1 MYGVFE
7 YIMISGNTFLVSV
20 LTGAVFAFTMS
31 MTLPTYFNLGGEI
44 IYPEGEAHSTTMF
57 TVGMNVFGL
66 TVIEIVKVVEA
77 KGNESEAKNGL
88 LWTAVFQGAFFLI
101 GLLLLIGRV
110 FEFFTTE
117 LVMMFGYFNL
127 EVPVGNKFKLIK
139 VTKEDLK
146 RSKTNLETEIE
157 AKGIESKSF
166 EE

>member
-7 YIMISGNTFLVSV
+7 YIMITGNTILVSV

-77 KGNESEAKNGL
+77 KGNESEQKNGL

-110 FEFFTTE
+110 LEFF
-117 LVMMFGYFNL
+117 YNR
-127 EVPVGNKFKLIK
+127 VGHNVWTFQLGSTSWKHSR
-139 VTKEDLK
+139 T
-146 RSKTNLETEIE
+146 R
-157 AKGIESKSF
+157 
-166 EE
+166 

>member
-7 YIMISGNTFLVSV
+7 YIMITGNTFLVSV

-77 KGNESEAKNGL
+77 KGNESEQQNGL

-110 FEFFTTE
+110 LEFFTIE
-117 LVMMFGYFNL
+117 LEIRFGYFNL
-127 EVPVGNKFKLIK
+127 DVPVRNILELVK

-146 RSKTNLETEIE
+146 RSKTNLETDNDE
-157 AKGIESKSF
+157 KGIESKIF